1 MTGRTTAPG
10 RPPRR
15 HRALAFGAAA
25 ALTLGAAGCGTDDDA
40 GAAPPT
46 GEPVRVVHGPG
57 DAETAAAA
65 VVARHLTRAGHPV
78 TLADAPDPA
87 AWSAAGG
94 RTVAIVDTLTLALA
108 ADPEAVLPQED
119 PEEEAAR
126 ASAVPTPSPATLEP
140 IDPDAPPRVP
150 ADPSATAAPPTALA
164 DPEPAADAEAVRAI
178 VDAALERTA
187 AGGDLAAPP
196 SASAAPTPSGAASS
210 AAHASPSEAE
220 DAPRVLSSSAGEL
233 RLAPVLTSGTAARL
247 RLESVED
254 LNGRCADMAAALPAA
269 LAEAPGGERVRAL
282 LTARLD
288 AWAGCRP
295 AEWAVQPDPAG
306 PALLRDEVALAIDH
320 AVDPDVPPNG
330 LAVLEDGGRV
340 LPAGRVAVVGSPEA
354 LDDGVEGVLQEVM
367 AALDEDGLRDLARVT
382 TGPDALPADE
392 AAHYWL
398 VSEGLEEAPEDWVV
412 PVDAWF

>member
-1 MTGRTTAPG
+1 MTGRPPAAAPFPRG
-10 RPPRR
+10 RRVL
-15 HRALAFGAAA
+15 ALGAAA
-25 ALTLGAAGCGTDDDA
+25 ALALGAAGCGSDDDA

-57 DAETAAAA
+57 DAETAVAA

-78 TLADAPDPA
+78 TLADAPDAA

-140 IDPDAPPRVP
+140 IDP
-150 ADPSATAAPPTALA
+150 AAPPTALA
-164 DPEPAADAEAVRAI
+164 DPDPAADTEAVRAI

-196 SASAAPTPSGAASS
+196 SASVSPPPSGAASS
-210 AAHASPSEAE
+210 AAPASPSAAE

-233 RLAPVLTSGTAARL
+233 RLAPILTSGTAARL

-269 LAEAPGGERVRAL
+269 LEEAPGGERVRAL

-330 LAVLEDGGRV
+330 LVVLEDGGRV
-340 LPAGRVAVVGSPEA
+340 LPAGRVAVVGSPGA
-354 LDDGVEGVLQEVM
+354 LDDGVEGVLQQVM

-392 AAHYWL
+392 AAQYWL

-412 PVDAWF
+412 PVDGWF